1 MVRAVITGKT
11 TYSEV
16 EVIKNKKT
24 KEYLNSLI
32 GKGRRGFGS
41 MLHRST
47 GADPNPT
54 KVKLGIGTTRVLRI
68 PTKEDFEKIGK
79 RVMLYMELEM
89 PDKADHIMQ
98 DALDNRHITGIQYR
112 QLKEII
118 KHMNN
123 EK

>member
-1 MVRAVITGKT
+1 MQNLKGGGDGTSFVITGSKSAKF
-11 TYSEV
+11 YFS
-16 EVIKNKKT
+16 
-24 KEYLNSLI
+24 
-32 GKGRRGFGS
+32 GS
-41 MLHRST
+41 TS
-47 GADPNPT
+47 G
-54 KVKLGIGTTRVLRI
+54 KLGIGTTRVLRI